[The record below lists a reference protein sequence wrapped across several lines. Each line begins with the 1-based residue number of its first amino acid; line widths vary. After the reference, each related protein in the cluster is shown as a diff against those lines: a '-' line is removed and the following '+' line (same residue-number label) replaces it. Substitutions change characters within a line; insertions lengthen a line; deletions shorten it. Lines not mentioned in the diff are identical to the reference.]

1 MFQLKNKIKAYY
13 KLPEIKNVIR
23 TSLVFI
29 IFLII
34 SIIYIWTLRNELSEE
49 SYSHLVD
56 NENNKNIIDSLKEVE
71 VELNLKNQL
80 LEEEIAQLKQE
91 YLKSIDKIKKIET
104 NLIEQRKYYIN
115 EKRVINENNNTD
127 SQLEYFSRLFLDN
140 RRLFGKLYSE
150 E

>member
-1 MFQLKNKIKAYY
+1 M
-13 KLPEIKNVIR
+13 
-23 TSLVFI
+23 
-29 IFLII
+29 
-34 SIIYIWTLRNELSEE
+34 TLRNELSEE

-91 YLKSIDKIKKIET
+91 YLKSLDKIKKIET